1 MNKYTLS
8 IKDLSSK
15 EMQYNTQQ
23 KRMPLPEYGRSIQN
37 MVDYA
42 LTIQDRAERQ
52 RCANTI
58 INIMGNMFPHLRD
71 VPDFKHK
78 LWDHLAIM
86 SGFELDIDYPY
97 EIIRKDNLV
106 TRPDHIPYNT
116 TRMRY
121 RHYGHTLEVL
131 IKKAIEFPEGNEKRN
146 LIALICN
153 HMKKDYMAWN
163 KDTVDDKKIAE
174 DLYELSDGKLQMT
187 DDIVR
192 LMAERLNQNIS
203 SSRVMPTILPLHST
217 CPKTERSRRRLFLRL
232 PPVIMRKGRD
242 MI

>member
-1 MNKYTLS
+1 
-8 IKDLSSK
+8 
-15 EMQYNTQQ
+15 MQYNTQQ

-97 EIIRKDNLV
+97 EIIRKD
-106 TRPDHIPYNT
+106 TPGPYPLLHCP
-116 TRMRY
+116 Y
-121 RHYGHTLEVL
+121 
-131 IKKAIEFPEGNEKRN
+131 
-146 LIALICN
+146 ALPSLRT
-153 HMKKDYMAWN
+153 YAGS
-163 KDTVDDKKIAE
+163 TDKK
-174 DLYELSDGKLQMT
+174 SDR
-187 DDIVR
+187 I
-192 LMAERLNQNIS
+192 
-203 SSRVMPTILPLHST
+203 P
-217 CPKTERSRRRLFLRL
+217 
-232 PPVIMRKGRD
+232 
-242 MI
+242 